1 MQHASSVIHHKLG
14 YNEFDFHSLRHTHA
28 TLLLENG
35 ANPKDVQH
43 RLGHKNIEETLQIYT
58 HVTEKMQ
65 EQTID
70 ILDKALSH

>member
-1 MQHASSVIHHKLG
+1 M
-14 YNEFDFHSLRHTHA
+14 
-28 TLLLENG
+28 LLEAG

-65 EQTID
+65 DQSVN
-70 ILDKALSH
+70 ILNNL